1 MGGSHHP
8 PKKMGRLDP
17 EDKIING
24 TVGRIWSRNHHM
36 KSWNKVHKAT
46 KKNWKSGIE
55 QLQTIAFSIAGPLSL
70 SRSSSRTLP
79 QGFELSKGRKSLG
92 QDSPRSNA
100 IRSVEADCLVPTRIV
115 KNGIN
120 KGGICF
126 FYDAIY
132 IIQVHL
138 ENNEFSDLKAP
149 STATRGMNIS
159 PRHILKVLRLQS
171 SLDDDNGSTRGQW
184 YLYCRGVA
192 GPHTAVDTFLIRMRH
207 FFQICR
213 HHRFWRSFGRKSSQ
227 GFAFFRFRP
236 KPMDLQGQ
244 LRPGCHWQRW
254 SRPVTVEPLVRQDI
268 FVAS

>member
-1 MGGSHHP
+1 LNNSKP
-8 PKKMGRLDP
+8 SLFPSLDLYPSP
-17 EDKIING
+17 EAA
-24 TVGRIWSRNHHM
+24 REPC
-36 KSWNKVHKAT
+36 HKD
-46 KKNWKSGIE
+46 
-55 QLQTIAFSIAGPLSL
+55 L
-70 SRSSSRTLP
+70 SSRKVARALA
-79 QGFELSKGRKSLG
+79 KIH
-92 QDSPRSNA
+92 RSNA

-115 KNGIN
+115 KNCLN
-120 KGGICF
+120 KGGIWF

-138 ENNEFSDLKAP
+138 ENNGFSNLKPP
-149 STATRGMNIS
+149 STATRGMTIS